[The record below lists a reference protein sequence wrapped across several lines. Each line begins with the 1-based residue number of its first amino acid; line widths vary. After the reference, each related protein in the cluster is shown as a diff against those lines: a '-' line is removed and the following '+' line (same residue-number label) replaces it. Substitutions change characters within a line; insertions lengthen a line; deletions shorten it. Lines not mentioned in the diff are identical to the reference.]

1 MNGFFVLCEYS
12 LMSLR
17 KSRLEDM
24 QEKNIGNFKLLTNI
38 NENKDKYFIAIQIGI
53 TMSSLFLGWYAY
65 SHLSEALLKMI
76 DNNVNVQWFMQNI
89 ELIKWTSIV
98 VSFFIV
104 TFLHV
109 IFAEMIPKTIAIREV
124 DNVIAW
130 VAYPLK
136 LFVIVLA
143 PIITGFTFIFHKG
156 LNILGFKFDENEV
169 ITHSENELRSLLT
182 ASERG
187 GVLDHVE
194 SKLIDNVFDFSD
206 TVVREVMV
214 PRQDM
219 VPLFVNKS
227 FSENMKIV
235 NETSFTRYPLCF
247 GDRDHVIG
255 VIHIKDLMNLTVT
268 SEKFDFRSIM
278 RDILVVPE
286 GMPISSVLQG
296 MQRRH
301 IQMAVVADEYGGVA
315 GIATMEDVIEEI
327 VGDIQ
332 DEHDTDEAEIK
343 SYPDGSYIF
352 DGLVTLDDVE
362 DLLNIKFDEPEEDTI
377 GGYVFGLLGRKPL
390 VGDSVKI
397 DKFIFEVLVSTG
409 FRVVKVKVSPI
420 KEKKVD
426 AISDGE

>member
-1 MNGFFVLCEYS
+1 
-12 LMSLR
+12 MSLR
-17 KSRLEDM
+17 KSRLDDM
-24 QEKNIGNFKLLTNI
+24 QEKNIGNFKLLINI
-38 NENKDKYFIAIQIGI
+38 NENKEKFFIAIQIGI

-65 SHLSEALLKMI
+65 SNLSGFFLQIANENMSS
-76 DNNVNVQWFMQNI
+76 QWFNENI
-89 ELIKWTSIV
+89 QLVKWFSII
-98 VSFFIV
+98 VSFVIM

-109 IFAEMIPKTIAIREV
+109 IFAEMIPKTIAVREV

-136 LFVIVLA
+136 LFVILLS
-143 PIITGFTFIFHKG
+143 PIIIIFTFIFHKG
-156 LNILGFKFDENEV
+156 LNMIGFKVGANEAV
-169 ITHSENELRSLLT
+169 THSENELRSLLI

-227 FSENMKIV
+227 FSENMKV
-235 NETSFTRYPLCF
+235 VSTTSFTRYPLCVE
-247 GDRDHVIG
+247 DRDNVIG
-255 VIHIKDLMNLTVT
+255 VIHIKDLMNLNSV
-268 SEKFDFRSIM
+268 SEDFDFRSIM
-278 RDILVVPE
+278 REVLVVPE
-286 GMPISSVLQG
+286 GMSIASVLQG
-296 MQRRH
+296 MQRKH

-332 DEHDTDEAEIK
+332 DEHDSDESEIK
-343 SYPDGSYIF
+343 VLADGSYIF
-352 DGLVTLDDVE
+352 DGLVTLDDVK
-362 DLLNIKFDEPEEDTI
+362 DLINIKFDEPEEDTI
-377 GGYVFGLLGRKPL
+377 GGYVFGLLGRKPI
-390 VGDSVKI
+390 VGDSVNVGG
-397 DKFIFEVLVSTG
+397 FVFEVLESTG
-409 FRVVKVKVSPI
+409 FRVVKVKVSKK

-426 AISDGE
+426 AISDGEKIISR